1 MIKINVVHIIIK
13 VLVYTTISKNT
24 HTHTVETGKRN
35 KKKAFIWQKKY
46 INYRKTNN
54 TDHSKNFI
62 LFDVAKNTQIHTHSG
77 KKLIDSSCIFFH

>member
-35 KKKAFIWQKKY
+35 KKKLLYGKKNILIIGRQTTLTTAKILYYLMWQKTLKY
-46 INYRKTNN
+46 THIAG
-54 TDHSKNFI
+54 KN
-62 LFDVAKNTQIHTHSG
+62 
-77 KKLIDSSCIFFH
+77 